1 MNARDW
7 NDPRILE
14 KGKQFAEEAYN
25 LASELEN
32 YGADAAQLL
41 LSYKEQD
48 ASRPP
53 TVTIPTMLADALQAL
68 LMSLPRPSL
77 NGGRRRDW
85 SPRLVGLMIEKGA
98 SVNGAA
104 QAEALRTTWTGGD
117 ADAKARGIA
126 REARKLGIVA
136 EARKRRAEKQQQRAE
151 KKKSG
156 GTTSFPSGETP

>member
-14 KGKQFAEEAYN
+14 KGKQFAEEAHN
-25 LASELEN
+25 LASELEY

-48 ASRPP
+48 TSRPP
-53 TVTIPTMLADALQAL
+53 TATIPTMLLDALQAL

-77 NGGRRRDW
+77 NGGRHRDW

-117 ADAKARGIA
+117 IDAKARGIA
-126 REARKLGIVA
+126 REARKLGIVV
-136 EARKRRAEKQQQRAE
+136 EARKRRAE

-156 GTTSFPSGETP
+156 GTTSFPSGET